1 MTLLKHKEI
10 VHRFHLFNN
19 VNQSVCWGSIVSK
32 QQNEKKF
39 IIEFY
44 H

>member
-10 VHRFHLFNN
+10 IHRFHLFNN
-19 VNQSVCWGSIVSK
+19 VIQSVCWDNIVSK
-32 QQNEKKF
+32 QQNLNKSK
-39 IIEFY
+39 IEFN